1 MGPVVIQQLT
11 LVCSTSAL
19 KSVCLRAE
27 LQITNRSETINAEIK
42 IIFGTVNTKW
52 PYIELRSVEGIYY
65 TNKQITWLARR
76 KRPTGC
82 RNTVQ

>member
-1 MGPVVIQQLT
+1 MQYERTKKCLP
-11 LVCSTSAL
+11 TSG
-19 KSVCLRAE
+19 KTRKK

-52 PYIELRSVEGIYY
+52 AYTVELRSVEGIYY

-76 KRPTGC
+76 KRPTDC
-82 RNTVQ
+82 SNTVQYELN